1 MERKGRQRKRKKPE
15 GVFSVLCFSLSL
27 IFPVVSHGQDS
38 TRSSVFKDYSPLNST
53 HLIRQSDVDY
63 QLWEGFML
71 VHKANEGDPAAQHE
85 LGLRYLLGN
94 GFPADTIQ
102 AAYWIGKAANQK
114 MSIAEFNYGVFLE
127 NGWGVK
133 WNPFEAFR
141 WFEAAVAWQLPEAEF
156 VMGLIYTDNLV
167 VPRDWTKAYHFV
179 KASADANYEPAKK
192 VLQEFIRRGVAGPRD
207 RLTAGGAP
215 RDSSTTEKSTEPVG
229 VLQPVYL
236 DFGKDTSTHVDD
248 LTLLSE
254 AFREGNEELRKSL
267 GVSRIFEASE
277 DTTGIGMIERAAN
290 AGSPEALAVLG
301 RCYEKGIGVPKDEI
315 LAAEQYL
322 RAARLES
329 RRAPSLLLDLVR
341 EKAFLDEV
349 QARTLKN
356 DDDAAFV
363 WAGLVELGL
372 DQRIVED
379 QAFHLLLVA
388 SDHGNI
394 PSLIELGRCYF
405 TGQWTKEDPALG
417 EQCWKRAAR
426 KGSRDAEIR
435 LAAAEVLSDSLPTAS
450 DSLPHS
456 TGNSDHSLLARAV
469 RTLIDGSDDG
479 SLMGQLTLG
488 YCYEKGI
495 IVSQN
500 TPAAVRLY
508 RACAQRGSR
517 SAFDSLKRLYD
528 QIRPSDKE
536 FDVSAGNNEE

>member
-1 MERKGRQRKRKKPE
+1 MERQGHQMKPRIHE
-15 GVFSVLCFSLSL
+15 FIASVFSISVSLFLPL
-27 IFPVVSHGQDS
+27 IVYGQDS

-94 GFPADTIQ
+94 GFPSDTVQ
-102 AAYWIGKAANQK
+102 AAYWIGKAADQK

-141 WFEAAVAWQLPEAEF
+141 WFKAAVAWQLPEAEF

-167 VPRDWTKAYHFV
+167 VPRDWTKAYRFV

-192 VLQEFIRRGVAGPRD
+192 VLQEFIRRGVAIPG
-207 RLTAGGAP
+207 
-215 RDSSTTEKSTEPVG
+215 DSSMALASLHDSSATDKSTESVG
-229 VLQPVYL
+229 VLEPVYL
-236 DFGKDTSTHVDD
+236 DFEKDTSTRVDD

-267 GVSRIFEASE
+267 GVSKIFEAGE
-277 DTTGIGMIERAAN
+277 DTTGIGMIEHAAD

-301 RCYEKGIGVPKDEI
+301 RCYEKGIGVPRDGI

-329 RRAPSLLLDLVR
+329 RRAPLLLLNLVR
-341 EKAFLDEV
+341 EKSFLDEV

-372 DQRIVED
+372 DQRIVDD

-405 TGQWTKEDPALG
+405 TGQWTKENPSLG

-435 LAAAEVLSDSLPTAS
+435 LAAAEVLSDSSAMRS
-450 DSLPHS
+450 DSLPQF
-456 TGNSDHSLLARAV
+456 TGNPEYVSLAKAV
-469 RTLIDGSDDG
+469 RTLIDASGDG
-479 SLMGQLTLG
+479 SLVGQLTLG

-495 IVSQN
+495 GVSQN

-528 QIRPSDKE
+528 QIRPTDKE
-536 FDVSAGNNEE
+536 FDVSAVNN